1 MADFIDVPFESS
13 AEAFQDFCVAYIQ
26 DKVPGFTLNPAH
38 PMTWLI
44 EAFSSVAADAAF
56 SWTRMAAAAFRYLG
70 ATVYGIP
77 ANDGTPAIA
86 VVTFTSIDT
95 DGHTIP
101 AGTQITIDD
110 RAFAT
115 DSLATITPGSSSVAG
130 VAVTALFDGTD
141 GNGLGSTAEP
151 VDAFPWLDTITVVGS
166 TSGGTDAE
174 TDDEYQDRLAEEL
187 SLQAPRPITVTDYAK
202 FAKRIA
208 EVDRALAIDG
218 FNVAHNLLTANQS
231 SLEVDTTGW
240 AAGTNTTIARSTA
253 QAADGLASLS
263 LTKTTS
269 TADMWATT
277 STGTSGIPVVAGDSW
292 YFSYETR
299 AATTPRQITG
309 RVFAYDATGA
319 SLGSLTMALAGNP
332 SNTTTGWTRA
342 TFTYNANSL
351 ISNYPGTA
359 FMAFGPQF
367 TSVPSAEVHYVDKI
381 AYQLAPN
388 LTWVIGGNA
397 ALDMPRRV
405 TVIPVKS
412 DGQPVSAGT
421 KTALVDMFTALRE
434 VNFIVSVLDPTYQSV
449 NVVTTVKA
457 YPGFDTAAVDTA
469 VTAAITDYLSPANWG
484 TRPYGDE
491 RVWDNTP
498 IVRLYK
504 LAQVI
509 ENVEGVNYIV
519 SLTNPSSDTT
529 LLGVATL
536 PTAGAINVTVT

>member
-1 MADFIDVPFESS
+1 MDFIDVPFESS

-95 DGHTIP
+95 LGHTIP

-151 VDAFPWLDTITVVGS
+151 VDAFPWLDAITVVGS

-174 TDDEYQDRLAEEL
+174 TDDDYQSRLTEEL

-208 EVDRALAIDG
+208 EVDRALALDG
-218 FNVAHNLLTANQS
+218 FNVAHNLLTINQS

-240 AAGTNTTIARSTA
+240 AAGTNTTIARVTTQFS
-253 QAADGLASLS
+253 DGLASLA
-263 LTKTTS
+263 LTKTVS
-269 TADMWATT
+269 TGNAVATT
-277 STGTSGIPVVAGDSW
+277 LTGTSGIPVTPGTTYYMSM
-292 YFSYETR
+292 ETK
-299 AATTPRQITG
+299 AATTPRNVDFVGTW
-309 RVFAYDATGA
+309 YDASGAQIVSNTYGTG
-319 SLGSLTMALAGNP
+319 LTN
-332 SNTTTGWTRA
+332 NTTTGWTRRTLTTIA
-342 TFTYNANSL
+342 APSNAA
-351 ISNYPGTA
+351 Y
-359 FMAFGPQF
+359 FAFGPSF
-367 TSVPSAEVHYVDKI
+367 TNAVSTEVHWVDKI
-381 AYQLAPN
+381 ALQLVDGLP
-388 LTWVIGGNA
+388 WIIGGNA

-405 TVIPVKS
+405 TVVPVKS

-434 VNFIVSVLDPTYQSV
+434 ANFIVSVLDPTYT
-449 NVVTTVKA
+449 VVAVVAAVKA
-457 YPGFDTAAVDTA
+457 YSGFDLPTIDAAVE
-469 VTAAITDYLSPANWG
+469 AAILSYLSPANWG
-484 TRPYGDE
+484 IRPYGDE
-491 RVWDNTP
+491 RIWDSTP
-498 IVRLYK
+498 IVRYNK
-504 LAQVI
+504 LIQII
-509 ENVEGVNYIV
+509 ENVEGVNYV
-519 SLTNPSSDTT
+519 SSLTINNAATDY
-529 LLGVATL
+529 TL
-536 PTAGAINVTVT
+536 PGNVGQMPSASSTAAATVTVG